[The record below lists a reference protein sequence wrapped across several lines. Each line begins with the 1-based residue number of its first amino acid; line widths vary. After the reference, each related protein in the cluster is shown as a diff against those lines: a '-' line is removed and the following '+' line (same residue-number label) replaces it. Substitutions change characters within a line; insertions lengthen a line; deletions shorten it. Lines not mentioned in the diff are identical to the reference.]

1 MTVGAGV
8 VRSGV
13 GAFMAAR
20 AGGLCGPRCSFP
32 LQDVDSRSSGSNG
45 SHIRNGIIVTKY
57 VLHLPGEG
65 ELFPRCPEYAV
76 IPAYF
81 DKEAIYGNG
90 S

>member
-1 MTVGAGV
+1 MGLYGRPLSVPVEVGLYG
-8 VRSGV
+8 R
-13 GAFMAAR
+13 
-20 AGGLCGPRCSFP
+20 PRCSFP
-32 LQDVDSRSSGSNG
+32 LQDVDPHSSESDG
-45 SHIRNGIIVTKY
+45 SHIRNGIIDTKY